1 LIRLG
6 LLVLM
11 VGAASA
17 ASATADP
24 EAAGVDTVG
33 LRLFAC
39 ALLIMASATFSASE
53 TSLFS
58 LQPID
63 RNALTEPGRGRV
75 SRLLADPRRT
85 LASLLIGN
93 ETINVALG
101 TVSAG
106 ILLTLAP
113 TMPWLNV
120 VIVTPMILIFGEV
133 LPKVIAF
140 RYNRTVAPAI
150 APVIWGVS
158 VATTPLRV
166 VISAVADAALR
177 VTGGSVA
184 TRAAAMREE
193 QLRMLVDQGHATG
206 AILPMEQE
214 IIHRVFDFGDLSV
227 NRLMTPRP
235 DIFTLRVNTPWA
247 DLIEHIRQ
255 SGYSRI
261 PMWHANN
268 DDIVGVLLAKKL
280 LQLRLDVELG
290 KRGTP
295 NVREIRALLHPAHF
309 VPTTKRA
316 DQMLAEFKADKMH
329 MAVVVDEHGSVAGLV
344 TLDDLLAELVGELLD
359 EGDEAET
366 EVEQLAP
373 DVYSVAAWMDIEDFG
388 DRFGVELPEGDYN
401 TLGGFLMSLSG
412 EVPEKGDELE
422 WEGMGFTVSGIERRR
437 ITEVCVRT
445 NHRAV
450 GDESGDPR
458 GNGTNGTNGSR
469 T

>member
-1 LIRLG
+1 MIRLG
-6 LLVLM
+6 LLIFM
-11 VGAASA
+11 VGVASA
-17 ASATADP
+17 ASAAPD
-24 EAAGVDTVG
+24 AAGAVADTLG
-33 LRLFAC
+33 LRLLVC
-39 ALLIMASATFSASE
+39 GLLILASATFSASE

-58 LQPID
+58 LQPMD

-75 SRLLADPRRT
+75 ARLLADPRRT

-93 ETINVALG
+93 ETVNVALG
-101 TVSAG
+101 TLSAS
-106 ILLTLAP
+106 IVLSFAP
-113 TMPWLNV
+113 TLPWLNV
-120 VIVTPMILIFGEV
+120 IIITPLILIFGEV
-133 LPKVIAF
+133 LPKVVAF
-140 RYNRTVAPAI
+140 RNNRRVAPII
-150 APVIWGVS
+150 APFIWGVS

-166 VISAVADAALR
+166 LLSAIADAALR
-177 VTGGSVA
+177 VSGGSVA
-184 TRAAAMREE
+184 AQAAAMREE
-193 QLRMLVDQGHATG
+193 HLRMLVDQGHATG

-227 NRLMTPRP
+227 SRLMTPRP
-235 DIFTLRVNTPWA
+235 DTFTLRVNTPWA
-247 DLIEHIRQ
+247 DLIEHVRQ

-268 DDIVGVLLAKKL
+268 DDIVGVLLAKNL

-295 NVREIRALLHPAHF
+295 NVREVRALLHPAHF

-329 MAVVVDEHGSVAGLV
+329 LAVVVDEHGSVAGLV

-388 DRFGVELPEGDYN
+388 DRFGVELPDGDYN

-445 NHRAV
+445 NQKPN
-450 GDESGDPR
+450 GDEQGEPR
-458 GNGTNGTNGSR
+458 GNGTNGSR
-469 T
+469 A

>member
-1 LIRLG
+1 MIRLG
-6 LLVLM
+6 FLVLM
-11 VGAASA
+11 VGVASA
-17 ASATADP
+17 AEAAADP
-24 EAAGVDTVG
+24 GAPSVDSLG
-33 LRLFAC
+33 LRLLAC
-39 ALLIMASATFSASE
+39 ALLMVASATFSASE

-58 LQPID
+58 LQPMD

-75 SRLLADPRRT
+75 ARLLADPRRT

-93 ETINVALG
+93 ETVNVALG
-101 TVSAG
+101 TVSASV
-106 ILLTLAP
+106 LLTLAP
-113 TMPWLNV
+113 SHPWLNV
-120 VIVTPMILIFGEV
+120 LIVTPLILIFGEV
-133 LPKVIAF
+133 LPKVTAF
-140 RYNRTVAPAI
+140 RYNRAVAPAI
-150 APVIWGVS
+150 APLIWGVS

-166 VISAVADAALR
+166 VLSIVADAALR
-177 VTGGSVA
+177 VSGGSIA
-184 TRAAAMREE
+184 AQAAAMREE
-193 QLRMLVDQGHATG
+193 HLRMLVDQGHATG

-227 NRLMTPRP
+227 SRLMTPRP
-235 DIFTLRVNTPWA
+235 DTFTLRVNTPWA
-247 DLIEHIRQ
+247 DLIEHVRE

-268 DDIVGVLLAKKL
+268 DDIVGVLLAKNL

-329 MAVVVDEHGSVAGLV
+329 LAVVVDEHGSVAGLV

-401 TLGGFLMSLSG
+401 TLGGFLMSLTG

-422 WEGMGFTVSGIERRR
+422 WEGIAFTVSGIERRR
-437 ITEVCVRT
+437 ITEVCVRMK
-445 NHRAV
+445 RSAA
-450 GDESGDPR
+450 GEEGADAR
-458 GNGTNGTNGSR
+458 GNGSAGGR
-469 T
+469 P